1 MQRST
6 DSSDL
11 FASAR
16 ESPLP
21 DLATLC
27 DELRGRDVA
36 GRVAL
41 AARAATLGQAFAAGY
56 LAATLALTGRSPT
69 ELVSLSFTEPR
80 GRDRAPMKTR
90 RTRVGSGAAILEG
103 EKVWATLASVAD
115 RILVIAGDGAPS
127 DVVPEPL
134 VGAFVARG
142 ARGLTLEPMPETP
155 FCPDVPHAR
164 LALEAVEV
172 PDADLTDGAYARFV
186 KPFRPLEDQC
196 VGAALARYLTVLA
209 LRSGCASDTLA
220 RGVSLSLRAL
230 DPASVDAASA
240 QGGPPSPLT
249 ELAAYGTLAEVAR
262 FAESLA
268 AELDGAL
275 KATLQRDLGL
285 FSVALPLRI
294 ARRDKA
300 LRALRG

>member
-1 MQRST
+1 
-6 DSSDL
+6 
-11 FASAR
+11 
-16 ESPLP
+16 
-21 DLATLC
+21 
-27 DELRGRDVA
+27 
-36 GRVAL
+36 
-41 AARAATLGQAFAAGY
+41 
-56 LAATLALTGRSPT
+56 
-69 ELVSLSFTEPR
+69 
-80 GRDRAPMKTR
+80 MKMR
-90 RTRVGSGAAILEG
+90 CTRVGSEAATLRG

-172 PDADLTDGAYARFV
+172 PDADLTDGTCARFV

-209 LRSGCASDTLA
+209 IRSGCAPDTLA

-230 DPASVDAASA
+230 DPALVDPALVDPASA
-240 QGGPPSPLT
+240 RGGPPSPLI

-262 FAESLA
+262 FAESLV
-268 AELDGAL
+268 AELDGSP
-275 KATLQRDLGL
+275 KASLQRDLGL

>member
-1 MQRST
+1 VQRST

-134 VGAFVARG
+134 IGAFVARG

-209 LRSGCASDTLA
+209 LRSGCAPDTLA

-230 DPASVDAASA
+230 DPASVDPSS
-240 QGGPPSPLT
+240 PSPLS

-268 AELDGAL
+268 AELDGAP

-285 FSVALPLRI
+285 FSVALPVRI